1 MVISKV
7 TNDPSPLWKQHGI
20 GAKKRAAHAFG
31 ANFVGLIGWH
41 KFAKIFGFRADL
53 DDMGMRGI
61 VYISMSISILYSYL
75 SMHILYIYAQPMY
88 IYIYLYTPAYEIMI
102 YSCVEYEKVT

>member
-1 MVISKV
+1 MLISKV

-31 ANFVGLIGWH
+31 ANFAGLIGWH

-53 DDMGMRGI
+53 DDMGMREI

-75 SMHILYIYAQPMY
+75 SMYKLYIYAQPMY